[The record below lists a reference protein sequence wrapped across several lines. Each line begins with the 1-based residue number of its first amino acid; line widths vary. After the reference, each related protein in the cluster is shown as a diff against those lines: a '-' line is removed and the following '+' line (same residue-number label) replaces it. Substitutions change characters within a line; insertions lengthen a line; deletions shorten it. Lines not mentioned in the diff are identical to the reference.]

1 MPKLT
6 DHARRREEL
15 GDAAWQVLLRDGV
28 GRVSVRN
35 VAAGA
40 DPTVSSLRHV
50 FATQDELL
58 VFALEL
64 VLERVRR
71 RVEPLLPV
79 TDRRG
84 VEVVACEFLPLSPE
98 RWAEM
103 EVYLSLFMAVGKN
116 PELAPH
122 RDRAPGP
129 ALVECLGQF
138 GEPFGFGDHRAPQTH
153 QLRGHHQLQLAACQD
168 EQVTGEIAGGLRP
181 PDLLG
186 DGVDSLNVA
195 AAAAVTCF
203 ALTQN
208 KD

>member
-35 VAAGA
+35 VAAEA

-84 VEVVACEFLPLSPE
+84 VEAVACEFLPLSPE
-98 RWAEM
+98 R
-103 EVYLSLFMAVGKN
+103 
-116 PELAPH
+116 
-122 RDRAPGP
+122 
-129 ALVECLGQF
+129 
-138 GEPFGFGDHRAPQTH
+138 
-153 QLRGHHQLQLAACQD
+153 
-168 EQVTGEIAGGLRP
+168 
-181 PDLLG
+181 
-186 DGVDSLNVA
+186 
-195 AAAAVTCF
+195 
-203 ALTQN
+203 
-208 KD
+208 